1 MDGINSYIS
10 QICGHL
16 RNMTPEE
23 MAAHDAEIERQ
34 ERQQAEREKLERY
47 EKSGVP
53 ERYFKE
59 SLDTYKIN
67 NEMQATAATAA
78 TNFLHAVKCGEFK
91 SLVLIGNAGTGK
103 THLACAIIREAG
115 GKYRTAPDIVEEM
128 RRAKSFTA
136 NDTEADIIK
145 YYGHV
150 PLLVIDEI
158 GRGIA
163 ATEEKYMLYQIL
175 NARYNTRKPTIL
187 ISNHKKEDFLQYIGV
202 AVADRLVESAEV
214 WELNGESYRCEL
226 RAQKCLKA
234 TTSNFLNYRAD

>member
-1 MDGINSYIS
+1 MEGINSYIS
-10 QICGHL
+10 QMCGHL

-59 SLDTYKIN
+59 ALDTYKIT
-67 NEMQATAATAA
+67 NEMQATAAKAA
-78 TNFLHAVKCGEFK
+78 TNFLHVLKCGEFK

-128 RRAKSFTA
+128 RRAKSFSA
-136 NDTEADIIK
+136 NETEADIIK

-150 PLLVIDEI
+150 SLLVIDEI

-163 ATEEKYMLYQIL
+163 ATDEKYMLYQIL
-175 NARYNTRKPTIL
+175 NARYNTRKPTVL
-187 ISNHKKEDFLQYIGV
+187 ISNHKKADFLQYIGV
-202 AVADRLVESAEV
+202 AAADRLVESAEI
-214 WELNGESYRCEL
+214 WELNGESYRREL
-226 RAQKCLKA
+226 RAQ
-234 TTSNFLNYRAD
+234 NG

>member
-1 MDGINSYIS
+1 MDGIINYIN
-10 QICGHL
+10 GDLLDL

-23 MAAHDAEIERQ
+23 MAVNDAEIERQ

-53 ERYFKE
+53 ERYFNE
-59 SLDTYKIN
+59 ALDTYKIT
-67 NEMQATAATAA
+67 NEMQATAAKAA

-91 SLVLIGNAGTGK
+91 SLVLIGSAGTGK
-103 THLACAIIREAG
+103 THLACAIIREVG

-150 PLLVIDEI
+150 SLLVIDEI

-163 ATEEKYMLYQIL
+163 ATDEKYMLYQIL
-175 NARYNTRKPTIL
+175 NARYNTRKPTVL
-187 ISNHKKEDFLQYIGV
+187 ISNFTKADFLQYIGV
-202 AVADRLVESAEV
+202 AAADRLVESAEV
-214 WELNGESYRCEL
+214 WELNGESYRREL
-226 RAQKCLKA
+226 RAQ
-234 TTSNFLNYRAD
+234 NG

>member
-1 MDGINSYIS
+1 MEGVNSYIS

-53 ERYFKE
+53 ERYFNE
-59 SLDTYKIN
+59 ALDTYKIT
-67 NEMQATAATAA
+67 NEMQATAAKAA

-91 SLVLIGNAGTGK
+91 SLVLIGSAGTGK

-136 NDTEADIIK
+136 NDTEADIID
-145 YYGHV
+145 YYAHV
-150 PLLVIDEI
+150 SLLVIDEI
-158 GRGIA
+158 GRGIS
-163 ATEEKYMLYQIL
+163 ATDEKYMLYQIL
-175 NARYNTRKPTIL
+175 NARYNTRKPTVL
-187 ISNHKKEDFLQYIGV
+187 ISNYKKADFLQYIGV
-202 AVADRLVESAEV
+202 AAADRLVESAEV
-214 WELNGESYRCEL
+214 WELNGESYRREL
-226 RAQKCLKA
+226 RAQ
-234 TTSNFLNYRAD
+234 NG

>member
-1 MDGINSYIS
+1 MEGVNSYIS

-53 ERYFKE
+53 ERYFNE
-59 SLDTYKIN
+59 ALDTYKIT
-67 NEMQATAATAA
+67 NEMQATAAKAA

-91 SLVLIGNAGTGK
+91 SLVLIGSAGTGK

-136 NDTEADIIK
+136 NDTEADIIQ

-163 ATEEKYMLYQIL
+163 ATDEKYMLYQIL
-175 NARYNTRKPTIL
+175 NARYNTRKPTVL
-187 ISNHKKEDFLQYIGV
+187 VSNHKKADFLQYIGV
-202 AVADRLVESAEV
+202 AAADRLVESAEI
-214 WELNGESYRCEL
+214 WELNGESYRREL
-226 RAQKCLKA
+226 RAQ
-234 TTSNFLNYRAD
+234 NV

>member
-1 MDGINSYIS
+1 MDEIINFIN
-10 QICGHL
+10 GELLDL

-23 MAAHDAEIERQ
+23 IAEHDAEIERR
-34 ERQQAEREKLERY
+34 ERQQAAQEKIERY
-47 EKSGVP
+47 QKSGVP

-59 SLDTYKIN
+59 SLDTYQIT
-67 NEMQATAATAA
+67 NEMQTTAAKAA

-91 SLVLIGNAGTGK
+91 SLVMIGNAGTGK

-128 RRAKSFTA
+128 RRSKSFSA
-136 NDTEADIIK
+136 NETEADIIQ

-163 ATEEKYMLYQIL
+163 ATDEKYMLYQIL
-175 NARYNTRKPTIL
+175 NARYNTRKPTVL
-187 ISNHKKEDFLQYIGV
+187 VSNHKKADFLQYIGV
-202 AVADRLVESAEV
+202 AAADRLVESAEV
-214 WELNGESYRCEL
+214 WEFNGESYRREL
-226 RAQKCLKA
+226 RAQ
-234 TTSNFLNYRAD
+234 NG

>member
-1 MDGINSYIS
+1 MDEIINFINGK
-10 QICGHL
+10 IF
-16 RNMTPEE
+16 NFNEMTPDEIK
-23 MAAHDAEIERQ
+23 AHDEEIARKEHEQ
-34 ERQQAEREKLERY
+34 ELHEKTIRY

-53 ERYFKE
+53 ERYFNE
-59 SLDTYKIN
+59 SLDTYKIT
-67 NEMQATAATAA
+67 NEMQSTAAKAA

-91 SLVLIGNAGTGK
+91 SLVMIGNAGTGK

-128 RRAKSFTA
+128 RRAKSFSA
-136 NDTEADIIK
+136 NETEADIIK

-163 ATEEKYMLYQIL
+163 ATDEKYMLYQIL

-187 ISNHKKEDFLQYIGV
+187 ISNLKKADFLQYIGV
-202 AVADRLVESAEV
+202 AAADRLVESAEV
-214 WELNGESYRCEL
+214 LELNGESYRREL
-226 RAQKCLKA
+226 RAQ
-234 TTSNFLNYRAD
+234 NG

>member
-1 MDGINSYIS
+1 MVELDIFKKLITNPFE
-10 QICGHL
+10 
-16 RNMTPEE
+16 NMTPEE
-23 MAAHDAEIERQ
+23 IAAHDEEIKRQEAEQEKSDRIERY
-34 ERQQAEREKLERY
+34 R
-47 EKSGVP
+47 KSGVP

-67 NEMQATAATAA
+67 NEMQATAAKAA

-91 SLVLIGNAGTGK
+91 SLVMIGNAGTGK

-163 ATEEKYMLYQIL
+163 ATDEKYMLYQIL

-187 ISNHKKEDFLQYIGV
+187 ISNHKKADFLQYIGV
-202 AVADRLVESAEV
+202 AVADRLVESAEIL
-214 WELNGESYRCEL
+214 ELNGESYRREL
-226 RAQKCLKA
+226 RAQ
-234 TTSNFLNYRAD
+234 NV

>member
-1 MDGINSYIS
+1 MEGVNSYIS

-23 MAAHDAEIERQ
+23 MAVHDAEIERQ

-53 ERYFKE
+53 ERYFNE
-59 SLDTYKIN
+59 ALDTYKIT
-67 NEMQATAATAA
+67 NEMQATAAKAA

-91 SLVLIGNAGTGK
+91 SLVLIGSAGTGK

-128 RRAKSFTA
+128 RRAKSFSA
-136 NDTEADIIK
+136 NETEADIIK

-163 ATEEKYMLYQIL
+163 ATDEKYMLYQIL
-175 NARYNTRKPTIL
+175 NARYNTRKPTVL
-187 ISNHKKEDFLQYIGV
+187 ISNFTKADFLQYIGV
-202 AVADRLVESAEV
+202 AAADRLVESAEV
-214 WELNGESYRCEL
+214 WELNGESYRREL
-226 RAQKCLKA
+226 RAQ
-234 TTSNFLNYRAD
+234 NG

>member
-1 MDGINSYIS
+1 MEGVNSYIS

-53 ERYFKE
+53 ERYYNE
-59 SLDTYKIN
+59 ALDTYKIT
-67 NEMQATAATAA
+67 NEMQATAAKAA
-78 TNFLHAVKCGEFK
+78 TNFLHSVKCGEFK
-91 SLVLIGNAGTGK
+91 SLVMIGNAGTGK

-128 RRAKSFTA
+128 RRAKSFSS
-136 NDTEADIIK
+136 NETEADIIK

-163 ATEEKYMLYQIL
+163 ATDEKYMLYQIL
-175 NARYNTRKPTIL
+175 NARYNTRKPTVL
-187 ISNHKKEDFLQYIGV
+187 ISNFTKADFLQYIGV
-202 AVADRLVESAEV
+202 AAADRLVESAEV
-214 WELNGESYRCEL
+214 WELNGESYRREL
-226 RAQKCLKA
+226 RAQ
-234 TTSNFLNYRAD
+234 NG